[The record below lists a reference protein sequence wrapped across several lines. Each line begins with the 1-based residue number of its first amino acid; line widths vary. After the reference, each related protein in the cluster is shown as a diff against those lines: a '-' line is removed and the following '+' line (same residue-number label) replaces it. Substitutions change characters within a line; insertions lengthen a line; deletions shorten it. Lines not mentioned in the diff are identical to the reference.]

1 MNIEPAFTVLRR
13 EQLLI
18 DHSPHSTQFENLTE
32 QLLRAFSAAAVIP
45 TLTAEEIRLYAAL
58 ALLHDV
64 GKRAIPQEILNKPGH
79 LTREEFEVMKSHTT
93 QGCELLEQIPE
104 LRKCEAFPAICDV
117 CRHHHERWD
126 GSGYPDRL
134 AGEDSQEPEEPSEEP
149 AEEPVEVIDPGPSFQ
164 ELWDTPIQVIG
175 MDEALR
181 HLRTIVAQTEPHPA
195 MTTDFADYTVS
206 EALLLLLL
214 LSAFMAACIKMLKG
228 GFAWLR

>member
-1 MNIEPAFTVLRR
+1 M
-13 EQLLI
+13 
-18 DHSPHSTQFENLTE
+18 
-32 QLLRAFSAAAVIP
+32 
-45 TLTAEEIRLYAAL
+45 
-58 ALLHDV
+58 
-64 GKRAIPQEILNKPGH
+64 
-79 LTREEFEVMKSHTT
+79 
-93 QGCELLEQIPE
+93 
-104 LRKCEAFPAICDV
+104 
-117 CRHHHERWD
+117 
-126 GSGYPDRL
+126 
-134 AGEDSQEPEEPSEEP
+134 
-149 AEEPVEVIDPGPSFQ
+149 IDPGPSFQ

>member
-1 MNIEPAFTVLRR
+1 MT
-13 EQLLI
+13 
-18 DHSPHSTQFENLTE
+18 D
-32 QLLRAFSAAAVIP
+32 
-45 TLTAEEIRLYAAL
+45 EEIYTTEPVEPTPDPEPEQAPVEVIS
-58 ALLHDV
+58 V
-64 GKRAIPQEILNKPGH
+64 G
-79 LTREEFEVMKSHTT
+79 
-93 QGCELLEQIPE
+93 ELL
-104 LRKCEAFPAICDV
+104 
-117 CRHHHERWD
+117 
-126 GSGYPDRL
+126 DRL
-134 AGEDSQEPEEPSEEP
+134 AGEDSQEPEEPNEEP

>member
-1 MNIEPAFTVLRR
+1 MT
-13 EQLLI
+13 
-18 DHSPHSTQFENLTE
+18 D
-32 QLLRAFSAAAVIP
+32 
-45 TLTAEEIRLYAAL
+45 
-58 ALLHDV
+58 
-64 GKRAIPQEILNKPGH
+64 
-79 LTREEFEVMKSHTT
+79 EEFYTTDPVEPTPDPEPEQAPVEVISV
-93 QGCELLEQIPE
+93 GELL
-104 LRKCEAFPAICDV
+104 
-117 CRHHHERWD
+117 
-126 GSGYPDRL
+126 DRL